1 MSELLNIY
9 NKYKKSKG
17 TINSE
22 VSEVAQLC
30 PTLCDP
36 KDCSLSGSSIHG
48 IFQAIVLEW
57 VAISFS
63 SESSQPRDWTWVSL
77 IVHRCF
83 TMWAT
88 REVLNTY
95 NAV

>member
-30 PTLCDP
+30 PTLCDSMSH
-36 KDCSLSGSSIHG
+36 KGYSLR
-48 IFQAIVLEW
+48 L
-57 VAISFS
+57 
-63 SESSQPRDWTWVSL
+63 
-77 IVHRCF
+77 
-83 TMWAT
+83 
-88 REVLNTY
+88 
-95 NAV
+95 